1 MWCLAHILELKIK
14 DALKGTYFDDIDDM
28 LLRLYY
34 IYEQLP
40 KKCRELN
47 DIVVDLQQF
56 LTISDDAGIKPVWAS
71 GTRWITHKLSAMKKF
86 SQNLGPILVI

>member
-56 LTISDDAGIKPVWAS
+56 LTISDDAGIKPV
-71 GTRWITHKLSAMKKF
+71 
-86 SQNLGPILVI
+86 